1 MTKKSSRVREII
13 SESITTK
20 AQVLYDDVLVE
31 TIEKA
36 ALLITD
42 VFKKG
47 GKAFI
52 FGNGG
57 SAADS
62 QHFAAELIG
71 RFQKERRAL
80 PAIAL
85 TTDTSSLTAL
95 ANDYSFNIIFKRQ
108 LEALACPKDIAIA
121 ISTSGGASNVLEAV
135 KAAKKLRLK
144 TLSLTG
150 LKGAGLSKMTDISL
164 IAPSTITAR
173 IQESHI
179 LFIHIIC
186 ELVENHFK

>member
-1 MTKKSSRVREII
+1 MIKKSSRVREII

-20 AQVLYDDVLVE
+20 AQILYDDILVE
-31 TIEKA
+31 KIEKA
-36 ALLITD
+36 AVLITN
-42 VFKKG
+42 VLKKG

-71 RFQKERRAL
+71 RFQKERKGL

-95 ANDYSFNIIFKRQ
+95 ANDYSFDIIFKRQ

-121 ISTSGGASNVLEAV
+121 ISTSGRANNVLEAV
-135 KAAKKLRLK
+135 KTAKKLKLK

-150 LKGAGLSKMTDISL
+150 LRGAGLSKMTDISL
-164 IAPSTITAR
+164 IAPSTVTAR

-186 ELVENHFK
+186 ELVENNFK